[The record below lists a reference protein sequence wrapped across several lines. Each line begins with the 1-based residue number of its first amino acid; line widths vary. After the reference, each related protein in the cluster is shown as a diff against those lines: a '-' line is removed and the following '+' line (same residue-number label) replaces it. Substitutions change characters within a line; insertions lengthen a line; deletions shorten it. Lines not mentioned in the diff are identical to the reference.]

1 MKLLHRFWFT
11 FSSPPEFSPLGL
23 GCGITAYSY
32 ADAIEILEKLVFAGR
47 LMPKIESGI
56 EDVDIQL
63 LDGDHVLPNMG
74 LVTERGVWFPLGYSL
89 PSDLKFR
96 SD

>member
-11 FSSPPEFSPLGL
+11 FSPPPEFSSLCL
-23 GCGITAYSY
+23 GCGITAYNY

-63 LDGDHVLPNMG
+63 LDRDHVLPNMG
-74 LVTERGVWFPLGYSL
+74 LVTARGVWFPLGYSL
-89 PSDLKFR
+89 LPDLQFR
-96 SD
+96 PD